1 MSWYDPKEA
10 SRVIPEGDYDA
21 VLEGAEHQYSKAGK
35 PMVKMTVRVY
45 AEDSEIVLFDYLV
58 SSQATTWKIAAFA
71 SAVGQSEAFKAGK
84 FDPIALIGTNLR
96 VKVGT
101 RTSPEYGEQ
110 NQIVG
115 YSLAAPSRKAPQPA
129 APKRTAAPAS
139 KPSADLANTTIDE
152 DDIPF

>member
-21 VLEGAEHQYSKAGK
+21 VLEGAEHQHSKAGK
-35 PMVKMTVRVY
+35 PMVRMTVRVY
-45 AEDSEIVLFDYLV
+45 AEGSEIVLFDYLV

-71 SAVGQSEAFKAGK
+71 SAVGQGDAFKAGT
-84 FDPIALIGTNLR
+84 FDPISLIGTNLR
-96 VKVGT
+96 VKVGI
-101 RTSPEYGEQ
+101 RNSPEYGEQ

-129 APKRTAAPAS
+129 APSRTAAPAR
-139 KPSADLANTTIDE
+139 KPNADTSNTTIDE
-152 DDIPF
+152 SDIPF